1 MPDIRGNSVDIGDTV
16 VSSLREGNY
25 SALRVGNVIAMN
37 YKPEPQV
44 EYVEGAPDVEVAL
57 VRWDYSSTN
66 YLPKKPTSIA
76 TSKILRLDRV

>member
-1 MPDIRGNSVDIGDTV
+1 MPDIRGNEVVEGDLV

-25 SALRVGNVIAMN
+25 AALRIGTVLSME
-37 YKPEPQV
+37 YRPEPQV
-44 EYVEGAPDVEVAL
+44 ELLEDAPDVEVAL
-57 VRWDYSSTN
+57 VRWEYSSTD